1 MSEKY
6 INLKQSSETRIVL
19 LEKER
24 GNNHSIILKLA
35 KSYPSRKVIKLVQT
49 LLKNSEEMFNIEKE
63 KLRIEYK
70 IKKVDHEIGQL
81 KNNNH
86 ESISD
91 FKDQIDQM
99 RQLLREIEDKI
110 CTT

>member
-1 MSEKY
+1 
-6 INLKQSSETRIVL
+6 
-19 LEKER
+19 
-24 GNNHSIILKLA
+24 
-35 KSYPSRKVIKLVQT
+35 
-49 LLKNSEEMFNIEKE
+49 MFNIEKE